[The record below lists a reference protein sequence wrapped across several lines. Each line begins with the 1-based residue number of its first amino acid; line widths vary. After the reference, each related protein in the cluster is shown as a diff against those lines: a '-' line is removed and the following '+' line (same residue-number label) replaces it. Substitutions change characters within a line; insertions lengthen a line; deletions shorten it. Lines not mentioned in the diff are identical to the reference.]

1 MNINIKSE
9 TILQQVGALTMAILV
24 IQDRIDYVEV
34 MEDEPNLDTLKSL
47 KDTMNSLKRLRD
59 TLSLT
64 YVRTTGF

>member
-1 MNINIKSE
+1 
-9 TILQQVGALTMAILV
+9 MAILV